1 MRPWF
6 TLFQE
11 TVKENAA
18 VNKFKNN
25 VRGGTVLTQLKPWIC
40 QQKMFSL
47 DQNTGI
53 WNTNTNCKIKGHDI
67 HYKTLL
73 LINNPVWIGKNNSP
87 PVYSWLLVLRSTWD
101 GEIYLFQLLLYK
113 IRNFRN
119 ASCTIECIL
128 RTFFKEMTELVKFW
142 GFIERTML
150 MKISWIIC
158 LIWLRN
164 CFS

>member
-1 MRPWF
+1 MWKVCFQCVNMMRPWF

-25 VRGGTVLTQLKPWIC
+25 VRGVTVLTQLEPWIC
-40 QQKMFSL
+40 QQKKFSL
-47 DQNTGI
+47 GQNTGI
-53 WNTNTNCKIKGHDI
+53 WNINTNCQIKGHDI

-119 ASCTIECIL
+119 AA
-128 RTFFKEMTELVKFW
+128 KGELYHRMHFEK
-142 GFIERTML
+142 
-150 MKISWIIC
+150 MKWPK
-158 LIWLRN
+158 W
-164 CFS
+164 